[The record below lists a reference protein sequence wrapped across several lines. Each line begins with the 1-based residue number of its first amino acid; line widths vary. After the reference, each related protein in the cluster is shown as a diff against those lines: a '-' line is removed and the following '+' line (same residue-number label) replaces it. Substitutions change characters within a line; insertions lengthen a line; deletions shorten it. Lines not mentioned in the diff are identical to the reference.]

1 MVSAGRSSVEV
12 GPPAEPGQTRARR
25 YCRTADTLVT
35 SPGDGIEVLSD
46 LLAFSVKT
54 RPDKQAVGW
63 RDPIKT
69 HRETRDVK
77 KLVDG
82 QEVTVQKEWI
92 TFEVSDY
99 RYLSYKE
106 FGAVVADAAAGLVA
120 TGHTPAT
127 IFNIYASTS
136 LNWLTMA
143 NACARQGVTFATA
156 YDSLG
161 EEGLRHSINE
171 PEVYGLFTNAVLLGT
186 LARVVP
192 DTPSLKVL
200 VWDGKPDDVPPGA
213 LDQLRAA
220 GLAVHSY
227 VEFLALGS
235 SKPVA
240 PSRPK
245 PQDVA
250 CLMYTS
256 GSTGAP
262 KAVEITNGQIVAIVG
277 GALTLLDDL
286 VTPHERFIA
295 YLPLSHIFELAVEFT
310 LLYAGIVIGF
320 GGVKTL
326 TDTSMKNCVGD
337 MRAFQPTIMTGVPT
351 VWETIRKGLLARV
364 AASGRF
370 RAGMF
375 HGAVAAKRWAAGVPV
390 LGGVVTALTDAVV
403 FGKVKQATGGRL
415 KYAINGGAGV
425 SAETQEFLMRCLTP
439 YFIQGWGLTETTA
452 LSTVLPP
459 SLARPGVVGVP
470 VPCVEIQ
477 LRDFAEAGYYAD
489 GRVNGRQQGE
499 VCVRGGSVFQKYY
512 KRPDLTAEV
521 LTPDGWFRTGDIG
534 EWQSDGLLAII
545 DRKKNLVKL
554 QGGEYVALERLE
566 SIYKSCSL
574 VLNICVHATSE
585 ASRPMAIIVPAEPAL
600 RAHLASQPPA
610 PGAPSPDADWSS
622 LCAAP
627 AVRKAVLAE
636 LSATAT
642 RAGLRPLETLQTVIL
657 ADDEWTP
664 QNGFLTA
671 AQKLQRKVIIE
682 HFEGDIKKVYP

>member
-1 MVSAGRSSVEV
+1 MHSRSSVEV
-12 GPPAEPGQTRARR
+12 GPPAQPGQSRARR
-25 YCRTADTLVT
+25 YARTQDRLVT
-35 SPGDGIEVLSD
+35 SPGEGVEVLSD
-46 LLAFSVKT
+46 LLDFSVRT

-82 QEVTVQKEWI
+82 EEVTVQKEWI
-92 TFEVSDY
+92 TFESSDY
-99 RYLSYKE
+99 RYLSYAQ
-106 FGAVVADAAAGLVA
+106 FGAVVADAAAGLGA
-120 TGHTPAT
+120 TGHTPKT

-136 LNWLTMA
+136 LHWLTMA
-143 NACARQGVTFATA
+143 NACARQGITFATA

-171 PEVYGLFTNAVLLGT
+171 PEVYGLFTNAPLLGT

-192 DTPSLKVL
+192 HTPSLKVL
-200 VWDGKPDDVPPGA
+200 VWDGKPEDVPAGA
-213 LDQLRAA
+213 LDTLRAA
-220 GLAVHSY
+220 GLTIHTY
-227 VEFLALGS
+227 DEFVALGA

-245 PQDVA
+245 PEDVA

-262 KAVEITNGQIVAIVG
+262 KAVEITNAQIVAIVG

-326 TDTSMKNCVGD
+326 TDTNMTNCVGD

-364 AASGRF
+364 SASGRF

-375 HGAVAAKRWAAGVPV
+375 HGAVAAKRWSSRVPL
-390 LGGVVTALTDAVV
+390 LGSVVGALTDAVV

-425 SAETQEFLMRCLTP
+425 SSETQEFLMRCLTP

-477 LRDFAEAGYYAD
+477 LRDFPEAGYYAD
-489 GRVNGRQQGE
+489 GRGPTGRQQGE
-499 VCVRGGSVFQKYY
+499 VCVRGGSVFSRYY
-512 KRPDLTAEV
+512 KRPDLTAEA
-521 LTPDGWFRTGDIG
+521 LTPDGWFLTGDIG
-534 EWQSDGLLAII
+534 EWQPDGLLAII

-566 SIYKSCSL
+566 SIYKSSAL
-574 VLNICVHATSE
+574 VLNICVYATSE

-600 RAHLASQPPA
+600 RAHLSSSPSPSS
-610 PGAPSPDADWSS
+610 PSPDADWST
-622 LCAAP
+622 LCASP
-627 AVRKAVLAE
+627 AVRKVVLSE
-636 LSATAT
+636 LSALAR
-642 RAGLRPLETLQTVIL
+642 RAGLRPLETLQTVLL
-657 ADDEWTP
+657 ADEEWTP

-671 AQKLQRKVIIE
+671 AQKLQRKVIVE
-682 HFEGDIKKVYP
+682 HFQGEIKKVYP